1 VTRPDAAPQRY
12 TVRRYLALVRSGVL
26 RSDDPVEL
34 LDGLIVAEPP
44 ANPPHASATC
54 RIEAALRAT
63 IGERALVRVQQ
74 PFEAG
79 RYSLPEP
86 DVAVVPGSLED
97 YDTAH
102 PREALLVVEVADS
115 SLPQDR
121 LTKLPIYAVA
131 GVPEYWIVNLAE
143 RCVEVFRRPWPKR
156 RRYAVAHVARAG
168 EVVNLAAVDQAWVAV
183 DDLLPRRR
191 VSGRA

>member
-1 VTRPDAAPQRY
+1 MSHPDAALHRY

-44 ANPPHASATC
+44 ANPPHASAIS
-54 RIEAALRAT
+54 RIDAALRGAL
-63 IGERALVRVQQ
+63 GEGAIVRVQQ

-86 DVAVVPGSLED
+86 DVAVVPGRLED
-97 YDTAH
+97 YDGAH

-121 LTKLPIYAVA
+121 LTKLPIYAAA

-143 RCVEVFRRPWPKR
+143 RCVEVFRRPWPTR

-168 EVVNLAAVDQAWVAV
+168 EAIDLVAV
-183 DDLLPRRR
+183 DRACVRVGDLLPARR
-191 VSGRA
+191 VSGRR

>member
-1 VTRPDAAPQRY
+1 MTCPDAAPPRY
-12 TVRRYLALVRSGVL
+12 TVRRYLALVSEGVL

-34 LDGLIVAEPP
+34 LEGLIVAEPP

-54 RIEAALRAT
+54 RIETALRAA
-63 IGERALVRVQQ
+63 IGERAIVRVQQ

-86 DVAVVPGSLED
+86 DVAVVPGRLED

-102 PREALLVVEVADS
+102 PRAALLVVEVADS
-115 SLPQDR
+115 SLQQDR
-121 LTKLPIYAVA
+121 LTKLPIYAAA

-143 RCVEVFRRPWPKR
+143 RCVEVFRKPWPKR
-156 RRYAVAHVARAG
+156 RRYAVAHIARPGAIVG
-168 EVVNLAAVDQAWVAV
+168 LAAVDQASVAV
-183 DDLLPRRR
+183 DDLLPKRRR
-191 VSGRA
+191 